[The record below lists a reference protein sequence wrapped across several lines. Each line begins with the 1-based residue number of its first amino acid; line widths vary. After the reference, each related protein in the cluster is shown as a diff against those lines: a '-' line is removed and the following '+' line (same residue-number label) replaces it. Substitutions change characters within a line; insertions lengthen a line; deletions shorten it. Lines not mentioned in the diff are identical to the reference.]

1 METKELTFTQEER
14 TIIAEYIFSYQTG
27 VLIKGDALSVLDLFY
42 KKELITK
49 ELHEH
54 LDEDVMNNKNDIS
67 TKIARLMSD
76 KIPYEM
82 KNKIMAE
89 YYGG

>member
-1 METKELTFTQEER
+1 MTKELEFNQEER

-27 VLIKGDALSVLDLFY
+27 VLIKGDALSVLDLFL

-49 ELHEH
+49 EQHIE
-54 LDEDVMNNKNDIS
+54 LDQEVFDNKTDIS

-76 KIPYEM
+76 KIPYSM
-82 KNKIMAE
+82 KNEIMEE
-89 YYGG
+89 YYGR

>member
-1 METKELTFTQEER
+1 MENKELTFNLEER

-27 VLIKGDALSVLDLFY
+27 VLIKGDALSILDLLF
-42 KKELITK
+42 KKEIITK
-49 ELHEH
+49 EVYEH
-54 LDEDVMNNKNDIS
+54 LEQDVMNNKTDIAD
-67 TKIARLMSD
+67 KIARLLSD

>member
-1 METKELTFTQEER
+1 MTKELEFNQEER

-27 VLIKGDALSVLDLFY
+27 VLIKGDALSVLDLFL
-42 KKELITK
+42 KKELITNEQHI
-49 ELHEH
+49 ELDQEVF
-54 LDEDVMNNKNDIS
+54 DNKTDIS
-67 TKIARLMSD
+67 NKIARLMSD

-82 KNKIMAE
+82 KNKIMSE